1 MQKRLTFGSRYVLFA
16 AVFISCANLIYLSVP
31 IYMMIVYDKVL
42 YSFSRASLYAL
53 SVGLLIA
60 LAAMVVIGYLQRR
73 LMMHAGN
80 KLVQDTTP
88 AALETMRADTAGN
101 QQTGYTRSLEDLG
114 TVRDAAIRG
123 YLFSFLD
130 LPWILI
136 YLGVL
141 VVIHPVVGLLAGGVV
156 FLAAMFQILLKAAVK
171 KRYTASDV
179 SLRAG
184 ADFAR
189 DCLKQAR
196 LLTGM
201 QMLPALVRLYRQR
214 EQTALTARAGADAL
228 YAGIGSVIRLIHL
241 AGPAVVFSAGAFV
254 FFNEEISVG
263 AIVAALV
270 IGFRLFYYFE
280 WRLEN
285 LPASVSAAAAYKRLR
300 TFVDIQPPEKK
311 LSLPEPK
318 GEFAGQGMVLT
329 LGGKPV
335 LNNISFDLAPGERL
349 GVSGPSGAG
358 KTCLCRVMTG
368 IWPPVAGKIRLE
380 GAELSQWP
388 AADLGRYMGYLP
400 QKPVLFP
407 VTVAQNISRLFEPDP
422 DKVVAAARKAGIHEM
437 ILALSKGYDTLIQ
450 DNGTNLAAGQ
460 CQGIC
465 LARALYDD
473 PKVVVLDEP
482 HTFLDDQ
489 GVQALMTCL
498 DRLKECGTTLVVVS
512 DRPRMLMKMDKL
524 LMIKEGRAVTY
535 GPAAQVL
542 AQLSDRQPAQQ
553 TTGV

>member
-1 MQKRLTFGSRYVLFA
+1 MQKKLTFGSRYILFA

-42 YSFSRASLYAL
+42 YSFSRSSLYAL

-60 LAAMVVIGYLQRR
+60 LAAMVLIGYLQRR

-80 KLVQDTTP
+80 KLVRDTIP
-88 AALETMRADTAGN
+88 FALETMRTDVVGN
-101 QQTGYTRSLEDLG
+101 RQTGYTRALEDLE
-114 TVRDAAIRG
+114 TVRDGAIRG
-123 YLFSFLD
+123 YLFAFLD
-130 LPWILI
+130 LPWIVI

-141 VVIHPVVGLLAGGVV
+141 IIIHPVVGLLAGALV
-156 FLAAMFQILLKAAVK
+156 FLAAMFQILLKTAVR
-171 KRYTASDV
+171 KRYAAADV

-184 ADFAR
+184 ADFAG

-196 LLTGM
+196 LLSGM
-201 QMLPALVRLYRQR
+201 QMLPALIRLYRQR
-214 EQTALTARAGADAL
+214 EQTAWTARAGADAL
-228 YAGIGSVIRLIHL
+228 YTGIGSLIRLVHL
-241 AGPAVVFSAGAFV
+241 AGPAVVFSAGVFV

-263 AIVAALV
+263 AIVAALA
-270 IGFRLFYYFE
+270 IGFRLFYCFDR
-280 WRLEN
+280 RLAN
-285 LPASVSAAAAYKRLR
+285 LPAAVSTAAAYKRLR
-300 TFVDIQPPEKK
+300 TFVNIQPPERK
-311 LSLPEPK
+311 LSLPEPE
-318 GEFAGQGMVLT
+318 GQFDGQGIVLT
-329 LGGKPV
+329 LGGRPV
-335 LNNISFDLAPGERL
+335 LHNISFDLAPGERL
-349 GVSGPSGAG
+349 GISGPSGAG

-368 IWPPVAGKIRLE
+368 IWSPAAGKIRLE

-388 AADLGRYMGYLP
+388 DSDLGRYMGYLP

-407 VTVAQNISRLFEPDP
+407 VTVARNISRLLDPDP
-422 DKVVAAARKAGIHEM
+422 DKVVAAAGKAGIHEM
-437 ILALSKGYDTLIQ
+437 ILALPKGYDTLIEA
-450 DNGTNLAAGQ
+450 NGSNLAAGQ
-460 CQGIC
+460 CQSIC

-498 DRLKECGTTLVVVS
+498 DRLRESGTTLVMVS
-512 DRPRMLMKMDKL
+512 DRPRMLKKMDKL
-524 LMIKEGRAVTY
+524 LMIKEGRSLTY